1 MAKEKTICLNP
12 NTGSSMNIDRD
23 IYDLFHE
30 AISTALKG
38 AEGLTYTEIV
48 DKVHKHL
55 KKTRAT
61 FSGSVSWYCVTV
73 KNDMQSRG
81 QLDVFTKQGKKLHK
95 LKKQ

>member
-1 MAKEKTICLNP
+1 MAREKITCQNP

-30 AISTALKG
+30 AISTALG
-38 AEGLTYTEIV
+38 AGETLTYTEIV
-48 DKVHKHL
+48 DMVKKHL
-55 KKTRAT
+55 KKTRAS

-81 QLDVFTKQGKKLHK
+81 QLDVVTKQGKKLHK
-95 LKKQ
+95 LNKP